1 VKTMNKMRK
10 AFLSAG
16 VGMLAVLTAFSVY
29 LLADSFGLASGVAE
43 QDAATLSAQQERKP
57 GLEAGLAPAGM
68 PSNSVEFEEPV
79 EVQTVGG
86 ESSGL
91 ATGEVAAQALSASD
105 PAAAGL
111 APR

>member
-1 VKTMNKMRK
+1 MKKMRK
-10 AFLSAG
+10 AFLCAG

-43 QDAATLSAQQERKP
+43 QDAAALSVQQERQP
-57 GLEAGLAPAGM
+57 GVEAGLAPAGM
-68 PSNSVEFEEPV
+68 ASNSVEVEEAV
-79 EVQTVGG
+79 EVHTVGG

-91 ATGEVAAQALSASD
+91 ATGQVTAEALSASD